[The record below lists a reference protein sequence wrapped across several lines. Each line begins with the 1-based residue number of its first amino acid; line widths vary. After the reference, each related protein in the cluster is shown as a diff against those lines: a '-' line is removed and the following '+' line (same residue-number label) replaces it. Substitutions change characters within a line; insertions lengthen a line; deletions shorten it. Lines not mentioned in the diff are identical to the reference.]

1 MGAVSWQTLAAVFF
15 LLPLALP
22 NCMCCSPVNAGS
34 RIRRNVFKRARPPGG
49 DDSGGRPTTGLQVGA
64 AGGDVDTVAE
74 VTAAARPNQ
83 GRPHLLDF
91 GRLLQ
96 MVVSPSDGN
105 ASDRQRRGVV
115 DGNKSHHDH
124 QQESVKTGSIDASM
138 AELVALQSFDG
149 DVAWIEATFVNDS
162 AGAVNRRR
170 RHRTRPYS
178 VEERLALIVPV
189 VAFALPFLA
198 WLFCMM
204 VCIARASAKA
214 SY

>member
-1 MGAVSWQTLAAVFF
+1 MGTVSWQTLAAVFF

-22 NCMCCSPVNAGS
+22 SCMCYSPVNAGS
-34 RIRRNVFKRARPPGG
+34 RIRRGVFKRARPPGG
-49 DDSGGRPTTGLQVGA
+49 DDSGGRPTTGLLVGA

-74 VTAAARPNQ
+74 VTATARPNQ

-105 ASDRQRRGVV
+105 ASDRQRRDVV
-115 DGNKSHHDH
+115 DGNKS
-124 QQESVKTGSIDASM
+124 QLPAKSGRIDASM
-138 AELVALQSFDG
+138 AELVALQTFDG
-149 DVAWIEATFVNDS
+149 DVAWIEATFINDS
-162 AGAVNRRR
+162 AGAVNRRH

-178 VEERLALIVPV
+178 FEERLALIVPV